1 MRIKNLLIIG
11 VFLLTA
17 QAAQSQLSI
26 NIVSVPTPIADP
38 LGGFSVDY
46 NLFGSK
52 FGAGA
57 ASAQL
62 RFFLSPDPTGNT
74 FFVEVFSQQILLRG
88 RGLGPYLPPL
98 GTQSTFISRFGM
110 QQNVV
115 QTLENSCLTGTWY
128 ILGVVDSSPAA
139 VSAPTSFSNTQPDF
153 EFVAG
158 SLTPGTIPQGG
169 TTNLQFAVRTRC
181 PSPVASDVGV
191 FLADATQ
198 QPIAF
203 IGNVQLGPGAGTFST
218 GSIPITFS
226 PALASGLY
234 FILLA
239 ADINNVVAESNESN
253 NVVGIQLFISAA
265 PQANALAAPSD
276 EKGPALVAA
285 PGKLEAIQQFEDQK
299 WAYFN
304 TASVGFVEPTVFTT
318 GENYLDVLDVN
329 TFPTLF
335 TSESIKISGAR
346 GDLKIE
352 FEDSSWEKSTIQVL
366 NDKGELL
373 EEVTHEK
380 GIFANVRINK
390 YDGILIIKI
399 TNPYHPTFSRK
410 IFMEQ

>member
-1 MRIKNLLIIG
+1 MTPEVVN
-11 VFLLTA
+11 FL
-17 QAAQSQLSI
+17 
-26 NIVSVPTPIADP
+26 
-38 LGGFSVDY
+38 
-46 NLFGSK
+46 
-52 FGAGA
+52 
-57 ASAQL
+57 
-62 RFFLSPDPTGNT
+62 
-74 FFVEVFSQQILLRG
+74 E
-88 RGLGPYLPPL
+88 
-98 GTQSTFISRFGM
+98 
-110 QQNVV
+110 QN
-115 QTLENSCLTGTWY
+115 CLTGTWY
-128 ILGVVDSSPAA
+128 VLGRIDFSTLAA
-139 VSAPTSFSNTQPDF
+139 SRPTSFSNTQPDF

-158 SLTPGTIPQGG
+158 SLTPGTIPQGD
-169 TTNLQFAVRTRC
+169 TTNLQFDVSTRC

-203 IGNVQLGPGAGTFST
+203 IGNVSLGPGAGVFST

-239 ADINNVVAESNESN
+239 ADINNVVAESDETN

-265 PQANALAAPSD
+265 SQTNALTATSD
-276 EKGPALVAA
+276 EKGLGSTLINT
-285 PGKLEAIQQFEDQK
+285 PGTLEAIQQFEEQK
-299 WAYFN
+299 WASFI
-304 TASVGFVEPTVFTT
+304 ASPAGPVEPAAFTT
-318 GENYLDVLDVN
+318 VENYRDILDTN
-329 TFPTLF
+329 TSPTLI

-352 FEDSSWEKSTIQVL
+352 FKDSSWEKSTIQVL

-380 GIFANVRINK
+380 GFFASVRVNK